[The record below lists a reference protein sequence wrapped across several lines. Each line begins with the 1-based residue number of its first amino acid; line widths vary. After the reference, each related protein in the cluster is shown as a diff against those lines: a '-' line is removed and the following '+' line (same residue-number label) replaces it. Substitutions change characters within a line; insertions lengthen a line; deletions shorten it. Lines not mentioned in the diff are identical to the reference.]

1 MSEIKQ
7 RTGKGAYAWV
17 RPHKIHTLSEP
28 VSVMWEPVGPDD
40 HSLELWEV
48 DSWRA
53 QMVVDGTMPLI
64 YVADTDPHRTGTDE
78 DYAAW
83 LNIGEP
89 ELLRELARSVPP
101 GGCIVEVGGL
111 LGGSIKIM
119 AEQALSTVDLYSIE
133 VNWKNELRGKVI
145 DQHFSNAMSHY
156 GPRYSLADS
165 ATTYEFAQRY
175 LAAHNNVQLLP
186 GDSPQDFLDWMR
198 PIDLF
203 FTDGTGGEAHYDHW
217 VPLVKS
223 GGILC
228 GHDYTLRYPGI
239 IADVKRLSAQ
249 LCATYQVANQLWWM
263 IKP

>member
-1 MSEIKQ
+1 M
-7 RTGKGAYAWV
+7 
-17 RPHKIHTLSEP
+17 P
-28 VSVMWEPVGPDD
+28 V
-40 HSLELWEV
+40 
-48 DSWRA
+48 
-53 QMVVDGTMPLI
+53 I
-64 YVADTDPHRTGTDE
+64 YVADTDPHRMETDQ

-83 LNIGEP
+83 LNQGEP
-89 ELLRELARSVPP
+89 EQLRELARLVPP

-119 AEQALSTVDLYSIE
+119 AEQADTTVDLFSIE
-133 VNWKNELRGKVI
+133 VNWKNELRGREI
-145 DQHFSNAMSHY
+145 DPHFKSAIDHY
-156 GPRYSLADS
+156 GPRYGLADC
-165 ATTYEFAQRY
+165 ATTYEFAHRY
-175 LAAHNNVQLLP
+175 LAQHSNVQLLP
-186 GDSPQDFLDWMR
+186 GSSPQDFLDWIR

-203 FTDGTGGEAHYDHW
+203 FTDGAGGEAHYDHW

-249 LCATYQVANQLWWM
+249 LGATYQVINQLWWM